1 MFNKLKQFKDLR
13 DKAKELQDTLGKES
27 VTATAAGNAVSLTMN
42 GNLEVTDITI
52 DDSLLSSDKKQKLTE
67 GIKDAHKDA
76 LKKMQRIMA
85 MKMKEMGGLPNI
97 PGLN

>member
-13 DKAKELQDTLGKES
+13 DKAKELQDTLGQES
-27 VTATAAGNAVSLTMN
+27 VTTTAAGNAVSLTMN
-42 GNLEVTDITI
+42 GNLELTGLMIE
-52 DDSLLSSDKKQKLTE
+52 DSLLSPDKKQKLTE

>member
-13 DKAKELQDTLGKES
+13 DKAKELQDVLGKES
-27 VTATAAGNAVSLTMN
+27 VTTTGAGSAVSLTMN
-42 GNLEVTDITI
+42 GNLDITDLTI
-52 DDSLLSSDKKQKLTE
+52 DDSLMALDKKAKLAE

-76 LKKMQRIMA
+76 LKKMQRTMA
-85 MKMKEMGGLPNI
+85 LKMRDMGGLPNI

>member
-13 DKAKELQDTLGKES
+13 DQAKTLQDTLGKES
-27 VTATAAGNAVSLTMN
+27 VTVNAAGNSVVLTMD
-42 GNLEVTDITI
+42 GNLTLTGLAIG
-52 DDSLLSSDKKQKLTE
+52 DDLLTPEKKEKLQNA
-67 GIKDAHKDA
+67 IKEAHSDA
-76 LKKMQRIMA
+76 LKKMQRVMA